1 MPETEES
8 APSRQNEIQKMGK
21 EITGNGKRK
30 FPVDDCVWNFLT
42 LLLMYYRH
50 W

>member
-8 APSRQNEIQKMGK
+8 APSCQNEIQKMGK
-21 EITGNGKRK
+21 EITGNGEK